1 MISQPLAGTRHVG
14 VTDRRTALDFGGRL
28 ISDDLCEDAEKVILV
43 MDDLNTHK
51 LSSLDQAF
59 EPKEARRLWEW
70 FEVHHTPKHGSSLNT
85 AEIKLSVLSRQC
97 LDRRFEHREALSEA
111 VDAWL
116 IERNE
121 RGVPVNWRF
130 TTKETASSS
139 NTFTHR
145 SPSG

>member
-1 MISQPLAGTRHVG
+1 M
-14 VTDRRTALDFGGRL
+14 
-28 ISDDLCEDAEKVILV
+28 
-43 MDDLNTHK
+43 
-51 LSSLDQAF
+51 
-59 EPKEARRLWEW
+59 
-70 FEVHHTPKHGSSLNT
+70 

-121 RGVPVNWRF
+121 RGVAVNWRF